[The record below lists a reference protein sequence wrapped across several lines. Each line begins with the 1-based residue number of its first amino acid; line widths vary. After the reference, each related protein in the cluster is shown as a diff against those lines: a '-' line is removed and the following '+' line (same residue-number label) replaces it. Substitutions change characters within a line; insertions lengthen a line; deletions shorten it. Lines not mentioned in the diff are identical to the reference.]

1 MFTWG
6 SKYLFGISL
15 AAFVAAVAYGLITGG
30 GPVGVISGGYKGG
43 VGEHVGYIMLI
54 ATSFGA
60 LVLGIVSV
68 IVRDGDSE
76 DMSSLAG
83 ADHALAVK
91 PPVGLSI
98 AAPLT
103 AFGIA
108 CLALGI
114 AVSQAFLY
122 LGIAVLLVVG
132 IEWLV
137 QAWSERATGDD
148 QVNEIIRKRILG
160 PIQVPMLGLL
170 GIAVVVLGISRVL
183 LAVSKTG
190 SVVVASVAAVFVF
203 LSAILISKSKA
214 PRSIVSAIVT
224 FGAVA
229 VLAGGVVGAVS
240 GERDFHHHG
249 EEHSD
254 DHSDEEGD
262 HGGEGSMVEGEE
274 GE

>member
-54 ATSFGA
+54 STSLGA

-68 IVRDGDSE
+68 IARDGDAE
-76 DMSSLAG
+76 EMSALAG

-91 PPVGLSI
+91 PPSGLSI

-103 AFGIA
+103 AFGIG
-108 CLALGI
+108 CLVVGI
-114 AVSQAFLY
+114 AVSKIFLY
-122 LGIAVLLVVG
+122 LGVAVLIIVG

-137 QAWSERATGDD
+137 QAWADRATGDD
-148 QVNEIIRKRILG
+148 QVNNVIRRRVLG
-160 PIQVPMLGLL
+160 PIEVPMLALL
-170 GIAVVVLGISRVL
+170 AIAVIVLGISRIL
-183 LAVSKTG
+183 LAVSSTG
-190 SVVVASVAAVFVF
+190 SVIIASVAAAFVF
-203 LSAILISKSKA
+203 GSAILISKSKA

-229 VLAGGVVGAVS
+229 VLAGGIVGAVS
-240 GERDFHHHG
+240 GERDFHHH
-249 EEHSD
+249 EE
-254 DHSDEEGD
+254 D
-262 HGGEGSMVEGEE
+262 HGEGESIIEGEGE
-274 GE
+274 